1 MTAPVRTHDAPV
13 LPLATA
19 GIMLALAS
27 TATLPP
33 AIVAGL
39 PTLAAAL
46 AYRRA
51 GR

>member
-33 AIVAGL
+33 AIVACVPVL
-39 PTLAAAL
+39 TAAL
-46 AYRRA
+46 AY
-51 GR
+51 GRVR